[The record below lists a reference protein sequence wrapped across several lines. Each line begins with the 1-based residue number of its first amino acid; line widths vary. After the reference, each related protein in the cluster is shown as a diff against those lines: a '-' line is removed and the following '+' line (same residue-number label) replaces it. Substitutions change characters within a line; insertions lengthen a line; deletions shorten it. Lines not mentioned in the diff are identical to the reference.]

1 MNAPQRSAGAA
12 IEIRKASKR
21 YGAFTALK
29 DIDLHIRPGEF
40 MTLLGPSGSGK
51 TTTLNLI
58 AGFTDI
64 SAGTLEIG
72 GKSVTGLPSH
82 KRNIGVVFQHY
93 ALFPHMTVGK
103 NVAYPLALRGIK
115 GEDREKR
122 VKRALDMVRMADF
135 AHRYPAELSGG
146 QQQRVALARA
156 LVFDPPLLLMDEP
169 LGALDKKLREWL
181 QLEIKR
187 IHRELGTTFVY
198 VTHDQEEALVL
209 SDRIAVFNGGRIE
222 QIGTGR
228 ELYDK
233 PATLFVGRFIGEST
247 VLRGTAEISGNDT
260 VMTIGGQ
267 RVIAHGRLPGDAR
280 PVILLRPER
289 VALKQP
295 GTVAAAGENRLSGT
309 IAEAI
314 YLGSGSKYE
323 VRLSDGTVA
332 VVRSPLG
339 AVDFAIGDAVDIAFT
354 AADLILLPDD
364 ASADVTLT

>member
-1 MNAPQRSAGAA
+1 VTSGALEVGGRSVVGVPA
-12 IEIRKASKR
+12 
-21 YGAFTALK
+21 
-29 DIDLHIRPGEF
+29 
-40 MTLLGPSGSGK
+40 
-51 TTTLNLI
+51 
-58 AGFTDI
+58 
-64 SAGTLEIG
+64 
-72 GKSVTGLPSH
+72 H

-93 ALFPHMTVGK
+93 ALFPHMTVAR
-103 NVAYPLALRGIK
+103 NVAYPLALRGIAK
-115 GEDREKR
+115 AEREQR
-122 VKRALDMVRMADF
+122 VRQSLDMVKMADF
-135 AHRYPAELSGG
+135 GHRYPSELSGG

-156 LVFDPPLLLMDEP
+156 IVFDPPLLLMDEP